1 MIAHG
6 QGHGIRAA
14 VVCFAALALAGCGAN
29 GTSQVYSPPGNPA
42 PSVSG
47 TVYAPNGQF
56 AAAERWWQW
65 ANALRLMPRA
75 YASQGLMQHINS
87 EESVSLS
94 SVNPTAAAHGC
105 LPASASLCVDPIPGG
120 EGRTDPQTGTYRISN
135 STLTDVNDTTSD
147 RLLILVGG
155 GDLLTRAFVFSCTTQ
170 PVVSCTANVDAWSEA
185 VVRLV
190 FDYLART
197 TAQLSDFSNE
207 DLGKID
213 YAARILAGNVSGT
226 SVAEMNDNVY
236 NWLAA
241 SPTMQNCLKQPDQC
255 D

>member
-6 QGHGIRAA
+6 QGRGIWAA
-14 VVCFAALALAGCGAN
+14 VVCSAALALAGCGAD
-29 GTSQVYSPPGNPA
+29 GTSSVYIPPANPA
-42 PSVSG
+42 PLVSG
-47 TVYAPNGQF
+47 TVYAPNG
-56 AAAERWWQW
+56 
-65 ANALRLMPRA
+65 
-75 YASQGLMQHINS
+75 QHINS

-94 SVNPTAAAHGC
+94 RVNPTVAAHGC
-105 LPASASLCVDPIPGG
+105 PPIGVSPCVDPIPGG
-120 EGRTDPQTGTYRISN
+120 DGRTDPHTGTYRISN
-135 STLTDVNDTTSD
+135 SALADTNGD

-155 GDLLTRAFVFSCTTQ
+155 GDLLSRAFVFSCTTQ

-190 FDYLART
+190 FDHLART

-207 DLGKID
+207 NLGKID
-213 YAARILAGNVSGT
+213 YVARVLAGNVSGA

-255 D
+255 H